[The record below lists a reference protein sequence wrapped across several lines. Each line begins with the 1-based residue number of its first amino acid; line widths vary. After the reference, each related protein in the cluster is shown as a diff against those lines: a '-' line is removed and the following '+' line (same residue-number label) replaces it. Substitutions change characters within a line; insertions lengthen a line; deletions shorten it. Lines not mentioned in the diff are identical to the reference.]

1 MATLPPVYKEQ
12 GRIYTIDTC
21 HPQVSAMQAGQ
32 IRMEALSHGYYPG
45 RRVDPALLPGVPS
58 LGFWDA
64 VGRQEWGL
72 EWHRNEGLEITFLET
87 GEMPALI
94 VDRKLSLRPDDL
106 TLTRPWQA
114 HRLGDPFIAAGR
126 LHWVILDV
134 QVRRPN
140 QPWRWPHWIILT
152 EPDLRE
158 LTEMLRES
166 DHPHWHGTPEI
177 RQCFRHLAALVRAE
191 DLAAAVSA
199 IKVHMNMLLLEILAM
214 LRGRTFKRDPA
225 LTGPL
230 HTVRLFL
237 DDLARNASAV
247 GAEWTLE
254 TMAAECGMKKSSFIN
269 FCRTLTNTT
278 PMEYLRNCRLDL
290 AARLLRGEPAA
301 SVTDIAFRCGF
312 NSSQYFATC
321 FRRRFHCPPLAY
333 RHPSFP
339 STVSSL

>member
-1 MATLPPVYKEQ
+1 MRWDFSVNVDENLLAKKFFTGSWSFGVYNVL
-12 GRIYTIDTC
+12 GRDNVYS
-21 HPQVSAMQAGQ
+21 VFFKS
-32 IRMEALSHGYYPG
+32 
-45 RRVDPALLPGVPS
+45 
-58 LGFWDA
+58 
-64 VGRQEWGL
+64 
-72 EWHRNEGLEITFLET
+72 
-87 GEMPALI
+87 
-94 VDRKLSLRPDDL
+94 
-106 TLTRPWQA
+106 
-114 HRLGDPFIAAGR
+114 
-126 LHWVILDV
+126 
-134 QVRRPN
+134 
-140 QPWRWPHWIILT
+140 
-152 EPDLRE
+152 
-158 LTEMLRES
+158 
-166 DHPHWHGTPEI
+166 TP
-177 RQCFRHLAALVRAE
+177 RG
-191 DLAAAVSA
+191 VSA